1 MAREDAP
8 TQEEVT
14 QEEGKSRQSL
24 IMIFVIVGIMIL
36 EGGGIFVAM
45 KFFGS
50 GPGSAQ
56 GMGLVADSD
65 PTARAV
71 DYVELLVVKFKAPNM
86 KSGKTC
92 MYDLEVYTRIKPDRA
107 EDLKEILL
115 KCEATVKDRLNRLVR
130 SAEQETLR
138 EDGLETLRLQ
148 IRHEL
153 SAIIGDEKL
162 IEEILIP
169 RCTPLNLGY

>member
-1 MAREDAP
+1 
-8 TQEEVT
+8 
-14 QEEGKSRQSL
+14 
-24 IMIFVIVGIMIL
+24 
-36 EGGGIFVAM
+36 
-45 KFFGS
+45 
-50 GPGSAQ
+50 
-56 GMGLVADSD
+56 MGLRLRRDEITRQVLSNLSPWLRVDL
-65 PTARAV
+65 ARHPRRPQAV

-153 SAIIGDEKL
+153 GAIIGDEKL